1 VLNIR
6 KDNILRRAAIKKEL
20 KLERENLIL
29 KKKNREDKRAFDL
42 NEAKIVMDNYIL
54 IFIYSYLYLR
64 ILLGSQPKNE

>member
-1 VLNIR
+1 MLNIR

-64 ILLGSQPKNE
+64 I

>member
-64 ILLGSQPKNE
+64 I

>member
-1 VLNIR
+1 MLNIR